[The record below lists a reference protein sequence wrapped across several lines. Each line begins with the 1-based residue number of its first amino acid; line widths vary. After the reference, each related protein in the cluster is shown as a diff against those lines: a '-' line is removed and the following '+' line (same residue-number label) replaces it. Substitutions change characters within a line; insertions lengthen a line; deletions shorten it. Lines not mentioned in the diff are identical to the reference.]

1 MLDNNNNNNDNDDD
15 VFFED
20 GKFFHGTETGI
31 KLTSNQCECDDNE

>member
-1 MLDNNNNNNDNDDD
+1 MLDNNNNNNDDD

-31 KLTSNQCECDDNE
+31 ILKLN